1 MKAGMEVARVAV
13 LAGLAVL
20 GVSVA
25 MGQPKESVPQS
36 GVTIEGT
43 VVRSDGSVGVN
54 VPVQVFRAIEASNP
68 GDSLPP
74 RGRSAGMEGG
84 VLPGDSSRGAVGL
97 QRAPFRTVRTD
108 DKGAFKVQLPVG
120 KYNWRAGTPAMGL
133 ASGELEV
140 KATDNKK
147 VEIKLVGG

>member
-1 MKAGMEVARVAV
+1 MRVGMEVARVAV
-13 LAGLAVL
+13 LAGLAFV

-25 MGQPKESVPQS
+25 MGQPKEGTPQT

-43 VVRSDGSVGVN
+43 VVKSDGSVGVN
-54 VPVQVFRAIEASNP
+54 VPVQVFRAMEATNP
-68 GDSLPP
+68 GESMPP
-74 RGRSAGMEGG
+74 RGRSGGLEGG
-84 VLPGDSSRGAVGL
+84 VPGDVSRGAIGL

-120 KYNWRAGTPAMGL
+120 KYNWRAGTPAIGL